1 MRKRSEKE
9 GSGLRSNRAHRTI
22 GIARAN
28 PFRQRQARLVVGQ
41 LDPRYRERGKFDV
54 LTKKIDAEA
63 LQASFR
69 SLIGSAEWGHMGSN
83 GVVLTV

>member
-1 MRKRSEKE
+1 VPTISDNDKLDLSSVSWILVIEKE
-9 GSGLRSNRAHRTI
+9 VNSMSL
-22 GIARAN
+22 
-28 PFRQRQARLVVGQ
+28 P
-41 LDPRYRERGKFDV
+41 
-54 LTKKIDAEA
+54 KKIDAEA